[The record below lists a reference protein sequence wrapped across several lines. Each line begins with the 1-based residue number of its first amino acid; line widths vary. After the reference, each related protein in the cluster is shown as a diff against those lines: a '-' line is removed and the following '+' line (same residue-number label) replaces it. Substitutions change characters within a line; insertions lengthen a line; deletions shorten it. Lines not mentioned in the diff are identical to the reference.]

1 MPRTRPSRVLWL
13 LEEIGAP
20 YELTE
25 IRGADRRSVEL
36 LARHPL
42 GRVPVLELG
51 DGTMMFESA
60 AICLQL
66 ADLNPDAGLI
76 ATPGSPERA
85 LVYQWVLFGMTE
97 LEAPLFRWIGELND
111 GVTESPAGNRFNQAA
126 GALQAELG
134 ERDWLLGETFTV
146 GDVICASVLEGAT
159 RQTCW
164 LTGPGSGPMW
174 SAVRRAPPTRGR
186 KRSGVNSAASR
197 AEQLPPERPLPTEV
211 QCAAGIQ
218 GPTPLMRCTA

>member
-25 IRGADRRSVEL
+25 IRGADRRS
-36 LARHPL
+36 
-42 GRVPVLELG
+42 
-51 DGTMMFESA
+51 
-60 AICLQL
+60 
-66 ADLNPDAGLI
+66 
-76 ATPGSPERA
+76 
-85 LVYQWVLFGMTE
+85 
-97 LEAPLFRWIGELND
+97 
-111 GVTESPAGNRFNQAA
+111 VTESPAGNRFNQAA

-159 RQTCW
+159 RETCW

-174 SAVRRAPPTRGR
+174 SAVRRARLRAGGNDLESTAQLVAPSSCPPSGLCQRRFSARPASRGR
-186 KRSGVNSAASR
+186 HR
-197 AEQLPPERPLPTEV
+197 
-211 QCAAGIQ
+211 
-218 GPTPLMRCTA
+218 

>member
-1 MPRTRPSRVLWL
+1 MPRARPSRVLWL

-25 IRGADRRSVEL
+25 IRGADRRS
-36 LARHPL
+36 
-42 GRVPVLELG
+42 
-51 DGTMMFESA
+51 
-60 AICLQL
+60 
-66 ADLNPDAGLI
+66 
-76 ATPGSPERA
+76 
-85 LVYQWVLFGMTE
+85 
-97 LEAPLFRWIGELND
+97 
-111 GVTESPAGNRFNQAA
+111 VTESPAGNRFNQAA

-159 RQTCW
+159 RETCW

-186 KRSGVNSAASR
+186 KRPGVNSAASR